1 MAVQD
6 AGLGK
11 GPDPAMQDQTSFNAR
26 SGAAKKPQTS
36 FPVHPGMTDQQRAM
50 AGVSPVNPGSGK
62 DAAGPSPLD
71 PSERGKNVQTSFPA
85 KWGMRDADGKGVD
98 ANLGG
103 KVIGEAILAGSAKL
117 PSDESYSKGSPG
129 KP

>member
-26 SGAAKKPQTS
+26 NGAAKKPQTT

-50 AGVSPVNPGSGK
+50 AGVSPASPGSGK
-62 DAAGPSPLD
+62 DAAAPNPLD
-71 PSERGKNVQTSFPA
+71 PSERGKNVQTNFPA
-85 KWGMRDADGKGVD
+85 KWDMKDANGKGVD
-98 ANLGG
+98 SNIGG
-103 KVIGEAILAGSAKL
+103 KVIGEAILAGSSHL
-117 PSDESYSKGSPG
+117 PTDESYSTGSPG